1 MFQGEGSLSKTI
13 DLTFQSHQ
21 QVCRVN
27 MLYFIN
33 TFPESSTFTCTAL
46 LFGVLTFSQR
56 KNLRVALN
64 NL

>member
-1 MFQGEGSLSKTI
+1 
-13 DLTFQSHQ
+13 
-21 QVCRVN
+21 

-33 TFPESSTFTCTAL
+33 TFPESSTFTCTAP